1 MYHIYNQ
8 KKIKK
13 HRSRRRD
20 PEAGEGSNE
29 ERETM
34 ICDNLVGLRGRLPL
48 HALRCHS
55 VNYKKKHGHQRGWR
69 VFPGALRRLSQGI
82 PATRSRA
89 RVRLVRDP
97 QGTAGSGVL
106 TMATWPGWTEPQS
119 TGHSHIPLLR
129 GCFCRFLQIGLRV
142 EAGHLDQGLNA
153 AMEAF
158 QKTHSRPPLRSTVIK
173 GCNRVHSGGLFK

>member
-48 HALRCHS
+48 HALHCHS
-55 VNYKKKHGHQRGWR
+55 VNYKKSMGIK
-69 VFPGALRRLSQGI
+69 GAGGCSQG
-82 PATRSRA
+82 
-89 RVRLVRDP
+89 LCGD
-97 QGTAGSGVL
+97 
-106 TMATWPGWTEPQS
+106 
-119 TGHSHIPLLR
+119 
-129 GCFCRFLQIGLRV
+129 
-142 EAGHLDQGLNA
+142 
-153 AMEAF
+153 
-158 QKTHSRPPLRSTVIK
+158 
-173 GCNRVHSGGLFK
+173 